1 MGSGK
6 GRGRKSPPKVRV
18 SIHTGFVGRSKAG
31 REPPSP
37 SVCGAC
43 QWRGLRL
50 RRRRCNRCRLL
61 ITRVSSRRRRPRMFG
76 PWTRRTRRD
85 GRVRTF
91 APPLC
96 SLVMCQGCLP
106 ESGTADIRTRD
117 LFSRKSNALTTTPPG
132 HTRVLYSCSSLPTVK
147 LWRMSVQI
155 LR

>member
-1 MGSGK
+1 MSCAEMAKSVDMPFGRDSG
-6 GRGRKSPPKVRV
+6 GFREREEEEIPPKVRV

-37 SVCGAC
+37 SVCGAW

-91 APPLC
+91 APPPSAPWLC
-96 SLVMCQGCLP
+96 AKAVYLRAERP
-106 ESGTADIRTRD
+106 IFEPAT
-117 LFSRKSNALTTTPPG
+117 FSVAS
-132 HTRVLYSCSSLPTVK
+132 PT
-147 LWRMSVQI
+147 L
-155 LR
+155 